1 MFLKM
6 IFSRLYLKRQESRN
20 TQETSFVHPSSERAK
35 IEKLRKSRGAKKAE
49 IRRIVILSLQETFFL
64 DLSIL
69 KRLKDYFP
77 RWILSP

>member
-6 IFSRLYLKRQESRN
+6 IFSRLYLKRQESKN
-20 TQETSFVHPSSERAK
+20 TRDIICTPSSERAK
-35 IEKLRKSRGAKKAE
+35 IEKLRKSRGAKKVE